1 MPTSCRYMRTR
12 NDTAHA
18 RNVQLISTWREG
30 RGVEGSDPGAR
41 RRRRRAEHALA
52 SLLRENSPLVWQ
64 IVRQRRWGG
73 LSDEELHAA
82 GMVGLLRGLEKYD
95 ETIGCTLSTYATWWI
110 RQAIGREAE
119 RWWKKSGG
127 YLHPVEFEARI
138 HEGLGGSLV
147 DTEEAY
153 VLQQQQLNLEESLKR
168 LDTVESAL
176 VRTWLDCEG
185 NTNETARRSNL
196 EVGVVRGRLQVA
208 WSKIQHPSNTHSLMA
223 GDWEDAACRGQDVS
237 LYFPGP
243 GRKQRNV
250 SCENCPRLTAC
261 QNTSI
266 NNPKLAGIWGG
277 LGDGERKALRRNR
290 RKTP

>member
-1 MPTSCRYMRTR
+1 MRTR

-30 RGVEGSDPGAR
+30 RDAEGSDPGAR

-52 SLLRENSPLVWQ
+52 SLLKENSPLVWQ
-64 IVRQRRWGG
+64 IVRQRRWGE
-73 LSDEELHAA
+73 LSDDELHAA

-119 RWWKKSGG
+119 KWWRKGG
-127 YLHPVEFEARI
+127 GHQHLVEFEARV
-138 HEGLGGSLV
+138 HEGRGENSV

-153 VLQQQQLNLEESLKR
+153 ALQQQQRSLEESLKR
-168 LDTVESAL
+168 LEEAEAGL
-176 VRTWLDCEG
+176 VRTWFNCDG
-185 NTNETARRSNL
+185 NTNETARRVNL

-208 WSKIQHPSNTHSLMA
+208 WSKIQHPSNPHSLIA
-223 GDWEDAACRGQDVS
+223 GDWEDAACRGEDVR

-243 GRKQRNV
+243 GRKQRNI
-250 SCENCPRLTAC
+250 SCDNCPRLETC
-261 QNTSI
+261 RDNSI
-266 NNPKLAGIWGG
+266 ANPKLAGIWGG
-277 LGDGERKALRRNR
+277 VGDGERKALRRGR